1 MLGQLPGAF
10 VALAVFM
17 LFSSPGA
24 GQDAVQPGA
33 AAGAKESVLTPGD
46 LVFVNV
52 HRHPDL
58 STTTQVDDAGNI
70 AIPLIGKVSV
80 DGLTEAQATTRVTE
94 ALSVLLKNPRVMLSR
109 GSKMMTGGDRA
120 PGMQTQLVQLQ
131 NSDAEVV
138 YEALAGMV
146 SSGGNIGVDRD
157 TNSLIITDEPAVI
170 QNIMSVVSQLDQLK
184 TQITQVH
191 IESKIAEVEAGA
203 LKELGVRWFAQGDH
217 AGGGYAPTPR
227 QDARIGAARGY
238 NDASYNERFDTGNN
252 RNNSG
257 IGRRF
262 IDEANFD
269 RRLQVPIQVGAPGQM
284 FLGYLNSGIDL
295 GVMMDALVADNQ
307 AELLATPY
315 IRTVNHKTAVIKMTE
330 EFPYPE
336 VGSVGLGTIT
346 NVRFL
351 DIGIEMEVTPHV
363 RHDPDG
369 QTYIQM
375 EVAPEVS
382 FATGVANG
390 VPIRYVRSSESVA
403 NVRDGQ
409 TLAIGGIMQT
419 DTRDVV
425 QQVPGLGSIPVVGAL
440 FKHKE
445 KSTARREL
453 MIFVTPRVYE
463 RPEDITVE
471 TMLQLNPEV
480 HGANRLPP
488 GTQPAEMRR
497 E

>member
-1 MLGQLPGAF
+1 MLMPRQGCM
-10 VALAVFM
+10 LAAVLCLFM
-17 LFSSPGA
+17 ASPSPA
-24 GQDAVQPGA
+24 QNAAQDAPLAPG
-33 AAGAKESVLTPGD
+33 E

-58 STTTQVDDAGNI
+58 CTTTQVDDAGNI
-70 AIPLIGKVSV
+70 AIPMIGNVNV
-80 DGLTEAQATTRVTE
+80 TGLSEAQATERVTQ
-94 ALSVLLKNPRVMLSR
+94 ALGVLLKNPRVVVSR
-109 GSKMMTGGDRA
+109 GGKTAMAGDRA
-120 PGMQTQLVQLQ
+120 PGMQTQLVELH
-131 NSDAEVV
+131 NSDADTV
-138 YEALAGMV
+138 YNALSGMV
-146 SSGGNIGVDRD
+146 STGGNIGVDTD
-157 TNSLIITDEPAVI
+157 TNTLIITDTPAVL
-170 QNIMSVVSQLDQLK
+170 QNIMAVIAQLDQMQ

-217 AGGGYAPTPR
+217 AGGGYTPSPR
-227 QDARIGAARGY
+227 QDARLNAARGF
-238 NDASYNERFDTGNN
+238 NDAAFNERFESGNN
-252 RNNSG
+252 RNSAG
-257 IGRRF
+257 ISRRF

-269 RRLQVPIQVGAPGQM
+269 RRLQIPIQIGAPGQM

-295 GVMMDALVADNQ
+295 GVMLDALVSDNQ
-307 AELLATPY
+307 AELLATPWT
-315 IRTVNHKTAVIKMTE
+315 RTVNHKTATIKMTE

-351 DIGIEMEVTPHV
+351 DIGIVMEVTPHV
-363 RHDPDG
+363 RHDPNG

-375 EVAPEVS
+375 AVAPEVS

-425 QQVPGLGSIPVVGAL
+425 QKVPGFGSIPVLGGL

-445 KSTARREL
+445 KSTSRREL
-453 MIFVTPRVYE
+453 MIFVTPRVYD

-471 TMLQLNPEV
+471 AMLQLNPEI
-480 HGANRLPP
+480 HGANRLP
-488 GTQPAEMRR
+488 QASMPAETRR

>member
-1 MLGQLPGAF
+1 MLLPKHGCVHAAVLCLVLALPGWAQN
-10 VALAVFM
+10 APQEAM
-17 LFSSPGA
+17 LSG
-24 GQDAVQPGA
+24 G
-33 AAGAKESVLTPGD
+33 E

-52 HRHPDL
+52 HRHPDM

-70 AIPLIGKVSV
+70 AIPIIGNVSV
-80 DGLTEAQATTRVTE
+80 AGLTEAQATERVTQ
-94 ALSVLLKNPRVMLSR
+94 ALAVILKNPRVILSR
-109 GSKMMTGGDRA
+109 GGTPAMGGERA
-120 PGMQTQLVQLQ
+120 PGMQTQLVQLH
-131 NSDAEVV
+131 NSDADAV
-138 YEALAGMV
+138 YNALAGMV
-146 SSGGNIGVDRD
+146 STGGNIGIDPD
-157 TNSLIITDEPAVI
+157 TNTLVITDTTAVI
-170 QNIMSVVSQLDQLK
+170 QNIMSVIAQLDQMQ
-184 TQITQVH
+184 TQITQVY

-217 AGGGYAPTPR
+217 AGGGYTPTPR
-227 QDARIGAARGY
+227 QDARLNAARGTS
-238 NDASYNERFDTGNN
+238 DAALNERFDTGTN

-257 IGRRF
+257 ISRRF
-262 IDEANFD
+262 IDESDFD
-269 RRLQVPIQVGAPGQM
+269 RRLQIPVQIGSPGQM

-295 GVMMDALVADNQ
+295 GVMLDALVSDNQ
-307 AELLATPY
+307 AELLATPWT
-315 IRTVNHKTAVIKMTE
+315 RTVNHKTATIKMTE

-351 DIGIEMEVTPHV
+351 DIGIVMEVTPHV
-363 RHDPDG
+363 RRDPDG

-375 EVAPEVS
+375 TVAPEVS

-419 DTRDVV
+419 DTREVV
-425 QQVPGLGSIPVVGAL
+425 QKVPGFGSIPVVGSL

-445 KSTARREL
+445 KSTSRREL
-453 MIFVTPRVYE
+453 MIFVTPRVYD
-463 RPEDITVE
+463 RPEDITLE
-471 TMLQLNPEV
+471 TMLQLNPEI
-480 HGANRLPP
+480 HGASRLP
-488 GTQPAEMRR
+488 GAAVPAEMRR